1 MNCVIIDDEEHALA
15 VIQHHLK
22 QVPQIQVVS
31 ATTKPLEALQ
41 LINSQPIDLVF
52 MDIQMPEI
60 SGLDMV
66 RAINGKSKVILTTA
80 YSEFAA
86 EGFDLEVVDYLLKPI
101 SLPRFLR
108 AVQRA
113 MPSNA
118 NTAAALPAFPPVE
131 PIEHDYIFVKT
142 ELKGKMLK
150 INISDIDY
158 VEGMKNYVA
167 IHHNGQRTMAL
178 LTMRSMEERLPA
190 QQFMRVHKSFI
201 IALNKITAIEGNQ
214 ILLKNSKADI
224 ALGDTY
230 RSAFHERMRKKLM
243 Q

>member
-1 MNCVIIDDEEHALA
+1 MNCLIVDDEEHAQE
-15 VIQHHLK
+15 VIKHHLK
-22 QVPQIQVVS
+22 QVPALQLVG
-31 ATTKPLEALQ
+31 ATTNPLEALQ
-41 LINSQPIDLVF
+41 IINSQPIDLVF
-52 MDIQMPEI
+52 LDIQMPEL
-60 SGLDMV
+60 SGLDVV
-66 RAINGKSKVILTTA
+66 RAIRGRCKVIMTTA

-113 MPSNA
+113 
-118 NTAAALPAFPPVE
+118 LPVE
-131 PIEHDYIFVKT
+131 ATAHQVPNALAEPLENDYIFVKT

-150 INISDIDY
+150 INLPDIDY

-167 IHHNGQRTMAL
+167 IHHNGHRTLAL
-178 LTMRSMEERLPA
+178 LNMKALEERLPA
-190 QQFMRVHKSFI
+190 KQFMRVHKSFI

-214 ILLKNSKADI
+214 IQLQNIKTDI
-224 ALGDTY
+224 TLGDTY
-230 RSAFHERMRKKLM
+230 RSAFHDIMRKKLM